1 MHINTFYRELSARND
16 KRKLFEER
24 PRYVLLHKWL
34 KYTDKKQFISLP
46 IVANTANSKQ
56 VLCSETV
63 PVPRYR
69 LVAVINTCT
78 HTHRQIRYNVCSN
91 SRRRAAMWANNTQ
104 RGTTRVR

>member
-16 KRKLFEER
+16 KRKLFEVR

-34 KYTDKKQFISLP
+34 KYTFGKKQFISLP

-63 PVPRYR
+63 QGQFQCR
-69 LVAVINTCT
+69 VIGL
-78 HTHRQIRYNVCSN
+78 
-91 SRRRAAMWANNTQ
+91 WP
-104 RGTTRVR
+104 

>member
-16 KRKLFEER
+16 KRKLFEVR

-63 PVPRYR
+63 HLDSSSAVLSACGRDQHMHTYTQTDTLQR
-69 LVAVINTCT
+69 L
-78 HTHRQIRYNVCSN
+78 
-91 SRRRAAMWANNTQ
+91 
-104 RGTTRVR
+104 